1 MDKIYLKHN
10 YIVVEEAGSTY
21 VFPKYYTIYT
31 QNADNILLSGIVAGV
46 GLTRT
51 ISIAS
56 IGSYYDEAGTT
67 AWTLGTLEL
76 FLRENTGFKSPS
88 AGGGTGLLPD
98 GDYGDITVAGG
109 GSTMTIDPLV
119 VGNSKISDVDG
130 SKVTQSSSYRLA
142 TDSQIASWSS
152 KVDPTRLLTINGV
165 SQDLSADRTW
175 TIPAVNPSRT
185 LTINGVSQ
193 DLSADRTWNIPTDPV
208 NWTTI
213 IKSSDQDTGTQGVN
227 DTELQFSAVAN
238 GVYLIE
244 FCFIMSSNNANA
256 DSRYYF
262 RTNTATLQGAATF
275 TNIGNTFGGGTQLMQ
290 VLSNWTAVVAMG
302 TPPSQLLDYPL
313 TATGRITLKILAND
327 TIYAGFGINALF
339 GGAITRMWKGSF
351 IRYVKIA

>member
-109 GSTMTIDPLV
+109 GSTMTIDPLA

-130 SKVTQSSSYRLA
+130 SKITQSSSYRLA

-152 KVDPTRLLTINGV
+152 KVDPTR
-165 SQDLSADRTW
+165 
-175 TIPAVNPSRT
+175 T
-185 LTINGVSQ
+185 LTINGVAQ
-193 DLSADRTWNIPTDPV
+193 DLSSDRTWNIPTDPV

-213 IKSSDQDTGTQGVN
+213 IKSSDQDTTSQTVN

>member
-1 MDKIYLKHN
+1 MDKIYLKKN

-109 GSTMTIDPLV
+109 GSTMTIDPLA

-130 SKVTQSSSYRLA
+130 SKVTQSSSYRLV

-152 KVDPTRLLTINGV
+152 KVDPTR
-165 SQDLSADRTW
+165 
-175 TIPAVNPSRT
+175 T
-185 LTINGVSQ
+185 LTINGVAQ
-193 DLSADRTWNIPTDPV
+193 DLSANRTWNIPTDPV

-213 IKSSDQDTGTQGVN
+213 IKSSDQDTGTQAVN

>member
-119 VGNSKISDVDG
+119 VDDSKISDVDG

-152 KVDPTRLLTINGV
+152 KVDPTR
-165 SQDLSADRTW
+165 
-175 TIPAVNPSRT
+175 T
-185 LTINGVSQ
+185 LTINGVAQ

-213 IKSSDQDTGTQGVN
+213 IKSSNQDTTSQTVN